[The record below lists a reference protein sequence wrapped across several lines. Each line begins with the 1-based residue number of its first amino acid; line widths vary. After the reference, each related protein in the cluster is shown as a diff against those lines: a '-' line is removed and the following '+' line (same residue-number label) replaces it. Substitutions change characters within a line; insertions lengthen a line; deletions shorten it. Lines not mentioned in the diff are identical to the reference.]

1 VEIKLLKFKSKIDR
15 WVLILFAVITAH
27 MLIKIY
33 ELTHNY
39 SLNLNFQLI
48 IIYGL
53 VIFLIWML
61 VFSTY
66 YLIENNQLIVKSM
79 IFRWKINI
87 SDITQIESTHNPLS
101 SPALSLDRLRIY
113 YMKNGRMTSIM
124 ISPKDKEGFLN
135 TLRNMPS
142 ARYSFIVTDSKEK

>member
-1 VEIKLLKFKSKIDR
+1 
-15 WVLILFAVITAH
+15 
-27 MLIKIY
+27 
-33 ELTHNY
+33 
-39 SLNLNFQLI
+39 
-48 IIYGL
+48 
-53 VIFLIWML
+53 ML